1 MILIVPFFTLLL
13 MLIGSITLSQFEHKI
28 LKIDRQPSLKQSVKL
43 YVTLHYITYWLVLF
57 EGSIV
62 L

>member
-1 MILIVPFFTLLL
+1 
-13 MLIGSITLSQFEHKI
+13 MLIGIITLPQFEHTI

-43 YVTLHYITYWLVLF
+43 YVTLHYITYWQWLVLF